1 MMEGVYY
8 VYRVDVDSECYYIGM
23 GKGERI
29 NHCLSG
35 TSNNYKL
42 NEVYFKNKFSNQKV
56 KTSCYKVKEHLS
68 KEEALKIE
76 TDLIIKYRPYA
87 NTAMKN
93 IIKEEVVF
101 EGKKL
106 SDVLEKDSLRLF
118 LNERVKLLNS
128 TSLNRVE
135 HSITDYNIK
144 DNLNIVNKS
153 FESSIVRTKTTSK
166 NLCVSCCKEDVEV
179 LKGKGFRKNY
189 NIHNINHYE
198 DYFTGSPIT
207 LAMIPYYITRKH
219 KIANLTYLPKE
230 YNKDEVNI
238 YLFVELILKLINT
251 GSENVSVLVADNKLK
266 KLIEGYLQK

>member
-1 MMEGVYY
+1 MEDVYY

-23 GKGERI
+23 GKGDRMR
-29 NHCLSG
+29 HCLSG

-56 KTSCYKVKEHLS
+56 KTSCYKVKDSLS
-68 KEEALKIE
+68 KEEALKLE
-76 TDLIIKYRPYA
+76 TDLIIEHRPHA
-87 NTAMKN
+87 NTTMKN
-93 IIKEEVVF
+93 IIKEEVMF
-101 EGKKL
+101 EGKSL
-106 SDVLEKDSLRLF
+106 SSVIEEGSLKIF
-118 LNERVKLLNS
+118 LNGKVKLLNS

-144 DNLNIVNKS
+144 DNLNIVNKA
-153 FESSIVRTKTTSK
+153 FESSIVRTKANSK

-198 DYFTGSPIT
+198 DHFTGSPVT
-207 LAMIPYYITRKH
+207 LVMLPYYLTSKH

-230 YNKDEVNI
+230 YNKDEVNL
-238 YLFVELILKLINT
+238 YLFIELILKLIDT
-251 GSENVSVLVADNKLK
+251 GSDNVSVLVADNKLK
-266 KLIEGYLQK
+266 KLIENYLQK